1 MKVFKGLKFWE
12 VLAGI
17 ILIIAA
23 VILLLQLY
31 KLDVLPQKIQLPIMI
46 VLVLIVLIVLLL
58 QYEFRYRLKI
68 QITCFL
74 ISILLAMCYGTASYY
89 IYRTNGTLASI
100 TAIKNTNDNNISVIV
115 MSESDIDSLED
126 LSGKKVG
133 ILKNIDKGGTEKA
146 LEQIQKEMPVEFEQV
161 VLDSVPQEAMALY
174 NGDVDAVILN
184 EAYRTNVTE
193 LEDYVDFSNRTRVIF
208 QAHFKTSA
216 TNEALAVSDVTTK
229 PYNIL
234 ISGNDTY
241 GDVGELSRSDVNMV
255 VTVNPMTSTVLLTSI
270 PRDSY
275 IPVDCGDAYA
285 CAEGELDKIT
295 HTGINGITSTKRTVE
310 KLLDIDINYTFRVNF
325 SSVTN
330 IVDSLGG
337 IDIEVPEGQA
347 VETFYADSTLEG
359 VTEGWN
365 HLDGERALSFARERY
380 AYIDGDNQRV
390 RNQQMVLKAI
400 FNKAT
405 SPEIIVNYTSLLKA
419 LESAFD
425 TTLSQDEISDFIKYQ
440 IQAMPDWKFESYQV
454 SGDGDTLFCPSL
466 GQEAYVTVL
475 DQNTVALAHD
485 KIMAVLDG
493 KDADEVTEAEPKE
506 STEDIYQQIP
516 ESYDYNNE
524 TGTDY
529 YDPSWY
535 YEEPQWDVQVPEDS
549 GLPTEPSVEEPEN
562 PGQSVEDPSQ
572 VPEG

>member
-1 MKVFKGLKFWE
+1 MKYLKNRTTWAWVVYILLVVSTAFVGYQMYALGVLPDTVLYPFLLILGLVCLIFFLLNLEFKHSKKITNT
-12 VLAGI
+12 VLAI
-17 ILIIAA
+17 SLILSCAYMLGA
-23 VILLLQLY
+23 
-31 KLDVLPQKIQLPIMI
+31 
-46 VLVLIVLIVLLL
+46 
-58 QYEFRYRLKI
+58 
-68 QITCFL
+68 
-74 ISILLAMCYGTASYY
+74 YY
-89 IYRTNGTLASI
+89 IFRTNGPLASI

-115 MSESDIDSLED
+115 MSESDIDSLEN

-161 VLDSVPQEAMALY
+161 ELDSVPQEAMALY
-174 NGDVDAVILN
+174 SGDVDAVILN

-193 LEDYVDFSNRTRVIF
+193 LEDYADFSTRTRVIF

-425 TTLSQDEISDFIKYQ
+425 TTLSQDEITDFIKYQ
-440 IQAMPDWKFESYQV
+440 IQAIPDWKFESYQV

-516 ESYDYNNE
+516 ESYEYNNE

-549 GLPTEPSVEEPEN
+549 GLPTEPPVEEPEN

>member
-1 MKVFKGLKFWE
+1 MKYLKNRTTWTWVVYILLVVSTAFVGYQMYALGVLPDTVLYPFLLILGLVCLIFFLLNLEFKHSKKITNT
-12 VLAGI
+12 VLAI
-17 ILIIAA
+17 SLILSCAYMLGA
-23 VILLLQLY
+23 
-31 KLDVLPQKIQLPIMI
+31 
-46 VLVLIVLIVLLL
+46 
-58 QYEFRYRLKI
+58 
-68 QITCFL
+68 
-74 ISILLAMCYGTASYY
+74 YY
-89 IYRTNGTLASI
+89 IFRTNGTLASI

-115 MSESDIDSLED
+115 MSESDIDSLEN

-161 VLDSVPQEAMALY
+161 ELDSVPQEAMALY

-193 LEDYVDFSNRTRVIF
+193 LEDYADFSTRTRVIF

-405 SPEIIVNYTSLLKA
+405 SPEIIVNYISLLKA

-425 TTLSQDEISDFIKYQ
+425 TTLSQDEITDFIKYQ
-440 IQAMPDWKFESYQV
+440 IQAIPDWKFESYQV

-516 ESYDYNNE
+516 ESYEYNNE

-549 GLPTEPSVEEPEN
+549 GLPTEPPVEEPEN

>member
-1 MKVFKGLKFWE
+1 MKYLKNRTTWAWVVYILLVVSTAFVGYQMYALGVLPDTVLYPFLLILGLVCLIFFLLNLEFKHSKKITNT
-12 VLAGI
+12 VLAI
-17 ILIIAA
+17 SLILSCAYMLGA
-23 VILLLQLY
+23 
-31 KLDVLPQKIQLPIMI
+31 
-46 VLVLIVLIVLLL
+46 
-58 QYEFRYRLKI
+58 
-68 QITCFL
+68 
-74 ISILLAMCYGTASYY
+74 YY
-89 IYRTNGTLASI
+89 IFRTNGTLASI

-115 MSESDIDSLED
+115 MSESDIDSLEN

-161 VLDSVPQEAMALY
+161 ELDSVPQEAMALY
-174 NGDVDAVILN
+174 SGDVDAVILN

-193 LEDYVDFSNRTRVIF
+193 LEDYADFSTRTRVIF

-425 TTLSQDEISDFIKYQ
+425 TTLSQDEITDFIKYQ
-440 IQAMPDWKFESYQV
+440 IQAIPDWKFESYQV

-485 KIMAVLDG
+485 KIMSVLDG

-516 ESYDYNNE
+516 ESYEYNNE

-549 GLPTEPSVEEPEN
+549 GLPTEPPVEEPEN

>member
-1 MKVFKGLKFWE
+1 MLG
-12 VLAGI
+12 A
-17 ILIIAA
+17 
-23 VILLLQLY
+23 
-31 KLDVLPQKIQLPIMI
+31 
-46 VLVLIVLIVLLL
+46 
-58 QYEFRYRLKI
+58 
-68 QITCFL
+68 
-74 ISILLAMCYGTASYY
+74 YY
-89 IYRTNGTLASI
+89 IFRTNGTLASI

-115 MSESDIDSLED
+115 MSESDINSLED

-161 VLDSVPQEAMALY
+161 ELDSVPQEAMALY
-174 NGDVDAVILN
+174 NGDVDSVILN

-193 LEDYVDFSNRTRVIF
+193 LEDYADFSNRTRVIF

-425 TTLSQDEISDFIKYQ
+425 TTLSQDEITDFIKYQ

-493 KDADEVTEAEPKE
+493 KDAGEVTEAEPKE

-516 ESYDYNNE
+516 ESYEYNNE

-549 GLPTEPSVEEPEN
+549 GLPTEPPVEEPEN
-562 PGQSVEDPSQ
+562 PGQSAEDPSQ

>member
-1 MKVFKGLKFWE
+1 MKYLKNRTTWTWVVYILLVVSTAFVGYQMYALGVLPDTVLYPFLLILGLVCLIFVLLNLEFKHSKKITNT
-12 VLAGI
+12 VLAI
-17 ILIIAA
+17 SLILSCAYMLGA
-23 VILLLQLY
+23 
-31 KLDVLPQKIQLPIMI
+31 
-46 VLVLIVLIVLLL
+46 
-58 QYEFRYRLKI
+58 
-68 QITCFL
+68 
-74 ISILLAMCYGTASYY
+74 YY
-89 IYRTNGTLASI
+89 IFRTNGTLASI

-115 MSESDIDSLED
+115 MSESDIDSLEN

-161 VLDSVPQEAMALY
+161 ELDSVPQEAMALY
-174 NGDVDAVILN
+174 NGDVDAIILN

-193 LEDYVDFSNRTRVIF
+193 LEDYADFSTRTRVIF

-310 KLLDIDINYTFRVNF
+310 KLLDIEINYTFRVNF

-405 SPEIIVNYTSLLKA
+405 SPEIIVNYISLLKA

-425 TTLSQDEISDFIKYQ
+425 TTLSQDEITDFIKYQ
-440 IQAMPDWKFESYQV
+440 IQAIPDWKFESYQV

-516 ESYDYNNE
+516 ESYEYNNE

-549 GLPTEPSVEEPEN
+549 GLPTEPPVEEPEN

>member
-1 MKVFKGLKFWE
+1 MYILLVVSTAFVGYQMYALGVLPDTVLYPFLLILGLVCLIFVLLNLEFKHSKKITNT
-12 VLAGI
+12 VLAI
-17 ILIIAA
+17 SLILSCAYMLGA
-23 VILLLQLY
+23 
-31 KLDVLPQKIQLPIMI
+31 
-46 VLVLIVLIVLLL
+46 
-58 QYEFRYRLKI
+58 
-68 QITCFL
+68 
-74 ISILLAMCYGTASYY
+74 YY
-89 IYRTNGTLASI
+89 IFRTNGTLASI

-115 MSESDIDSLED
+115 MSESDIDSLEN

-161 VLDSVPQEAMALY
+161 ELDSVPQEAMALY

-193 LEDYVDFSNRTRVIF
+193 LEDYADFSTRTRVIF

-310 KLLDIDINYTFRVNF
+310 KLLDIEINYTFRVNF

-405 SPEIIVNYTSLLKA
+405 SPEIIVNYISLLKA

-425 TTLSQDEISDFIKYQ
+425 TTLSQDEITDFIKYQ
-440 IQAMPDWKFESYQV
+440 IQAIPDWKFESYQV

-516 ESYDYNNE
+516 ESYEYNNE

-549 GLPTEPSVEEPEN
+549 GLPTEPPVEEPEN

>member
-1 MKVFKGLKFWE
+1 MYALGVLPDTVLYPFLLILGLVCLIFVLLNLEFKHSKKITNT
-12 VLAGI
+12 VLAI
-17 ILIIAA
+17 SLILSCAYMLGA
-23 VILLLQLY
+23 
-31 KLDVLPQKIQLPIMI
+31 
-46 VLVLIVLIVLLL
+46 
-58 QYEFRYRLKI
+58 
-68 QITCFL
+68 
-74 ISILLAMCYGTASYY
+74 YY
-89 IYRTNGTLASI
+89 IFRTNGTLASI

-115 MSESDIDSLED
+115 MSESDIDSLEN

-161 VLDSVPQEAMALY
+161 ELDSVPQEAMALY
-174 NGDVDAVILN
+174 NGDVDAIILN

-193 LEDYVDFSNRTRVIF
+193 LEDYADFSTRTRVIF

-310 KLLDIDINYTFRVNF
+310 KLLDIEINYTFRVNF

-405 SPEIIVNYTSLLKA
+405 SPEIIVNYISLLKA

-425 TTLSQDEISDFIKYQ
+425 TTLSQDEITDFIKYQ
-440 IQAMPDWKFESYQV
+440 IQAIPDWKFESYQV

-516 ESYDYNNE
+516 ESYEYNNE

-549 GLPTEPSVEEPEN
+549 GLPTEPPVEEPEN

>member
-1 MKVFKGLKFWE
+1 MVVSFILACCLS
-12 VLAGI
+12 LAG
-17 ILIIAA
+17 
-23 VILLLQLY
+23 
-31 KLDVLPQKIQLPIMI
+31 
-46 VLVLIVLIVLLL
+46 
-58 QYEFRYRLKI
+58 
-68 QITCFL
+68 
-74 ISILLAMCYGTASYY
+74 YY
-89 IYRTNGTLASI
+89 LYRTDGTLAAI
-100 TAIKNTNDNNISVIV
+100 TAIKNTNDNNISLIV
-115 MSESDIDSLED
+115 MKDSSINSLED
-126 LSGKKVG
+126 LVGKKVG
-133 ILKNIDKGGTEKA
+133 LLKNIDKGGTEKA

-161 VLDSVPQEAMALY
+161 GFDSVPQEAMTLY
-174 NGDVDAVILN
+174 SGEVDAIILN
-184 EAYRTNVTE
+184 EAYRTNVIE
-193 LEDYVDFSNRTRVIF
+193 LEDYADFSEKTRVVF
-208 QAHFKTSA
+208 QAHFKTDA

-275 IPVDCGDAYA
+275 VPVDCGDAYA
-285 CAEGELDKIT
+285 CAEGQLDKIT

-310 KLLDIDINYTFRVNF
+310 KLLNIDINYTFRVNF

-365 HLDGERALSFARERY
+365 HLNGERALSFARERY

-400 FNKAT
+400 FDKAT
-405 SPEIIVNYTSLLKA
+405 SPEIIVNYTSLLNA

-425 TTLSQDEISDFIKYQ
+425 TTLSQDEITSFIKYQ
-440 IQAMPDWKFESYQV
+440 IQAMPGWKFETYQV
-454 SGDGDTLFCPSL
+454 SGEGSTLFCPSL
-466 GQEAYVTVL
+466 GQAAYVTVL

-485 KIMAVLDG
+485 KIQAVLDG
-493 KDADEVTEAEPKE
+493 KDADEVTEPQPQEMDTNP
-506 STEDIYQQIP
+506 SQQDL
-516 ESYDYNNE
+516 SGYGDYD
-524 TGTDY
+524 GA
-529 YDPSWY
+529 SY
-535 YEEPQWDVQVPEDS
+535 YEEYPAYYDESQWEVPISDDS
-549 GLPTEPSVEEPEN
+549 DMEMSESGEPGLEAEPVLEEPSPD
-562 PGQSVEDPSQ
+562 S
-572 VPEG
+572 EG

>member
-1 MKVFKGLKFWE
+1 MYALGVLSDTVLYPFLLILGLVCLIFFLLNLEFKHSKKITNT
-12 VLAGI
+12 VLAI
-17 ILIIAA
+17 SLILSCAYMLGA
-23 VILLLQLY
+23 
-31 KLDVLPQKIQLPIMI
+31 
-46 VLVLIVLIVLLL
+46 
-58 QYEFRYRLKI
+58 
-68 QITCFL
+68 
-74 ISILLAMCYGTASYY
+74 YY
-89 IYRTNGTLASI
+89 IFRTNGTLASI
-100 TAIKNTNDNNISVIV
+100 TAIKNTNNNNISVIV

-161 VLDSVPQEAMALY
+161 ELDSVPQEAMALY

-193 LEDYVDFSNRTRVIF
+193 LEDYADFSNRTRVIF

-405 SPEIIVNYTSLLKA
+405 SPDIIVNYTSLLKA

-425 TTLSQDEISDFIKYQ
+425 TTLSQDEITDFIKYQ

-493 KDADEVTEAEPKE
+493 KDADGVTEAEPKE

-516 ESYDYNNE
+516 ENYEYNNE

-549 GLPTEPSVEEPEN
+549 GLPTEPPVEEPEN

>member
-1 MKVFKGLKFWE
+1 MYALGVLPDTVLYPFLLILGLVCLIFFLLNLEFKHSKKITNT
-12 VLAGI
+12 VLAI
-17 ILIIAA
+17 SLILSCAYMLGA
-23 VILLLQLY
+23 
-31 KLDVLPQKIQLPIMI
+31 
-46 VLVLIVLIVLLL
+46 
-58 QYEFRYRLKI
+58 
-68 QITCFL
+68 
-74 ISILLAMCYGTASYY
+74 YY
-89 IYRTNGTLASI
+89 IFRTNGTLASI
-100 TAIKNTNDNNISVIV
+100 TAIKNTNNNNISVIV

-161 VLDSVPQEAMALY
+161 ELDSVPQEAMALY

-193 LEDYVDFSNRTRVIF
+193 LEDYADFSNRTRVIF
-208 QAHFKTSA
+208 QAYFKTSA

-405 SPEIIVNYTSLLKA
+405 SPDIIVNYTSLLKA

-425 TTLSQDEISDFIKYQ
+425 TTLSQDEITDFIKYQ

-475 DQNTVALAHD
+475 DKNTVALAHD

-493 KDADEVTEAEPKE
+493 KDADGVTEAEPKE

-516 ESYDYNNE
+516 ENYEYNNE

-549 GLPTEPSVEEPEN
+549 GLPTEPPVEEPEN